1 MCEMKKSNNCDKN
14 CSICN
19 EINCPDDYRIKCYG
33 VSCQKCDKKCVLRDC
48 GSDHAKEIKEDKF
61 AKSHNVM
68 ERHFEL
74 FSNIEDILDIQQDT
88 NIDPIRRAR
97 LEAARQMAFFYIEH
111 PAEFD
116 KFVMEFFLD
125 KNQSDLAKERN
136 MTRANVSKRIVTERG
151 DKLKREIASLKQ
163 RNAAFSKMTT
173 TELKVYQLC
182 GEDGI
187 FNVSN
192 IAKQAGISRVT
203 VYATLR
209 KLREKYG
216 INFTLEKSRKKKK

>member
-1 MCEMKKSNNCDKN
+1 MTS
-14 CSICN
+14 
-19 EINCPDDYRIKCYG
+19 CPEDFRIKCYG
-33 VSCQKCDKKCVLRDC
+33 SKCQNCQLECKLKSDGTKLIEEIRHDKYLQHGGKIDRELVLMQQLDRSTESIEPDI
-48 GSDHAKEIKEDKF
+48 SD
-61 AKSHNVM
+61 
-68 ERHFEL
+68 
-74 FSNIEDILDIQQDT
+74 
-88 NIDPIRRAR
+88 PAR
-97 LEAARQMAFFYIEH
+97 LIRLDAVRQMVFFYIEH

-125 KNQSDLAKERN
+125 KNQSDLARERN

-151 DKLKREIASLKQ
+151 DKLKREIANLKQ
-163 RNAAFSKMTT
+163 KNAAFSKMTT

-192 IAKQAGISRVT
+192 IAKQTGVSRVT
-203 VYATLR
+203 VYATLH

-216 INFTLEKSRKKKK
+216 FNFTLDKARKKKKLRLFKE